1 MMINCTYLLFLEQ
14 LQAVAY
20 QMAIESSIIQNQNQH
35 EEQEEGRFE
44 ELYSDDDTVDQ
55 APGSSRGKYLVLVN
69 FNINNFI

>member
-1 MMINCTYLLFLEQ
+1 MIFLEQ
-14 LQAVAY
+14 LQAVAL
-20 QMAIESSIIQNQNQH
+20 QMAIETSIIQKQKQP

-69 FNINNFI
+69 FNVNSFI